1 MILPTEKSEK
11 DKRWMMQKFLMMGQG
26 KIGKSEFW
34 AQGDRSLFIETEP
47 GLAHLSVMK
56 VPVRNW
62 QEIREVGAELILL
75 WEALKKK
82 HGVSS
87 KAKLTAEQCKEF
99 PYDTVVVDT
108 LDRLVNYSAEECVER
123 GRNKFPKNKID
134 AIGDIPNGAGWFW
147 STSNIGNCVAKLEE
161 LPVALVLVSHVKME
175 EVTEPTQ
182 KYHKKTIAI
191 GGNTGT
197 SILHFVDHTLQI
209 EAFRRGDEIVR
220 KIRSKPQQELE
231 AGSRGDIVPDGME
244 WGAVAKD
251 NYAKFRK
258 LFD

>member
-1 MILPTEKSEK
+1 MNLPTVKSEK
-11 DKRWMMQKFLMMGQG
+11 DKRWIMQKFLMLGQG

-34 AQGDRSLFIETEP
+34 AQNEKALFVETEP
-47 GLAHLSVMK
+47 GLAHLSVLK

-62 QEIREVGAELILL
+62 QDIRELAGELIRV
-75 WEALKKK
+75 WEEMKKK
-82 HGVSS
+82 HNVVSKS
-87 KAKLTAEQCKEF
+87 QLTVDQCKEF
-99 PYDTVVVDT
+99 PYDTIVVDT
-108 LDRLVNYSAEECVER
+108 LDRLVTYSNEECIER

-147 STSNIGNCVAKLEE
+147 STSNIGNCLAKFEE
-161 LPVALVLVSHVKME
+161 LPAALAIISHVKME

-209 EAFRRGDEIVR
+209 EAFRRGDDTIR

-244 WGAVAKD
+244 WNK
-251 NYAKFRK
+251 NPKENFAKFRA